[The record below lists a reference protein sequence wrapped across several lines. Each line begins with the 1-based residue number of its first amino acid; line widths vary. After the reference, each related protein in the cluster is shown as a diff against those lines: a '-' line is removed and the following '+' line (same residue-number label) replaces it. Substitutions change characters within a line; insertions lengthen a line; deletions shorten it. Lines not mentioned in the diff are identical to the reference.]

1 MTITFRQI
9 PPTFLGVVVTLFL
22 AGCAAVGPTYHPPQ
36 PEIPGGW
43 HDPAATISP
52 QADPEFHTWW
62 TLFNDPLLDALI
74 VKATVANRELRRAEA
89 GIRAARAQ
97 RIVAAATGS
106 LGTSGLSTHSR
117 RSENSSSSS
126 DETQNLFQLGFDAAW
141 ELDLFGGVRRAVE
154 AADASLAASHEDFRA
169 VLVTLQAE
177 VARNYLELRG
187 SQRRR
192 AAAMENIATQEKT
205 VALVRGRYEMGLSNE
220 LDLVQAE
227 TQLAL
232 TRAVV
237 PPLERSIR
245 QAMHQLAILAG
256 QPPASLI
263 PLLTGAATGPVVPPR
278 LPVNLPAETIRQ
290 RPDIRA
296 VERRL
301 AAATA
306 EIGVATADLFP
317 KFSLDALLG
326 LRSSSLGDLV
336 TAGSRYWS
344 IGPTLNLS
352 LFDQGKRRA
361 AVKINEARRD
371 ELLAEYEQTVLT
383 ALAEVE
389 DGLVAFAHE
398 QTTGQI
404 LAEAVISGEKAV
416 TIANGLYEAGLTDFL
431 DVLQSERALYQ
442 SQDQLAQSDQ
452 RLTLAM
458 VAIYKALGGGWQDR
472 ETQENGATDGDD
484 RYRTPQQTPPENIPQ

>member
-1 MTITFRQI
+1 MTIIYRQF

-22 AGCAAVGPTYHPPQ
+22 AGCAAVGPTYQPPQ

-43 HDPAATISP
+43 HEPSASISP
-52 QADPEFHTWW
+52 QADPQIHTWW

-74 VKATVANRELRRAEA
+74 ARATAANRDLQRAEA

-106 LGTSGLSTHSR
+106 LGTSALSTHSR
-117 RSENSSSSS
+117 RSENSSPSS

-154 AADASLAASHEDFRA
+154 AADASLAASHEDWRA

-177 VARNYLELRG
+177 VARNYLEMRG

-205 VALVRGRYEMGLSNE
+205 VALVRGRFEMGLGNE
-220 LDLVQAE
+220 LDLVQAQ

-232 TRAVV
+232 TRAVI
-237 PPLERSIR
+237 PPLDQSIR
-245 QAMHQLAILAG
+245 QAMHRLAILTG

-263 PLLTGAATGPVVPPR
+263 ALLTGAAAGPVVPPR
-278 LPVNLPAETIRQ
+278 LPVNLPADTVRQ

-317 KFSLDALLG
+317 KFSLDALFG

-336 TAGSRYWS
+336 AAGSRYWS
-344 IGPTLNLS
+344 VGPTLNLA
-352 LFDQGKRRA
+352 LFDQGRRRA
-361 AVKINEARRD
+361 TVEISKARRD
-371 ELLAEYEQTVLT
+371 GLLAEYQQTVLT

-389 DGLVAFAHE
+389 DGLVTFAHE
-398 QTTGQI
+398 RITGLT
-404 LAEAVISGEKAV
+404 LAEAVVSGEKAV
-416 TIANGLYEAGLTDFL
+416 TIASGLYEAGLTDFL
-431 DVLQSERALYQ
+431 DVLASERALYQ

-458 VAIYKALGGGWQDR
+458 VAVFKALGGGWMDP
-472 ETQENGATDGDD
+472 TAPENGATAGDG
-484 RYRTPQQTPPENIPQ
+484 RHQAAQQTPPENIPQ

>member
-1 MTITFRQI
+1 MTIKYRQF
-9 PPTFLGVVVTLFL
+9 PPTILGVVVTLIL
-22 AGCAAVGPTYHPPQ
+22 AGCAAVGPTYQPPR
-36 PEIPGGW
+36 PEIPDQW
-43 HDPAATISP
+43 HELPASISP
-52 QADPEFHTWW
+52 QADSETNTWW
-62 TLFNDPLLDALI
+62 TLFNDPLLDDLI
-74 VKATVANRELRRAEA
+74 ARATAANRDLRRAEA
-89 GIRAARAQ
+89 SIRAARAR
-97 RIVAAATGS
+97 RIVAVATGS
-106 LGTSGLSTHSR
+106 LATSALSTHSR

-126 DETQNLFQLGFDAAW
+126 DETQNLFQLGFDAGW
-141 ELDLFGGVRRAVE
+141 ELDVFGGVRRAVE
-154 AADASLAASHEDFRA
+154 SADASLAASHEDFRA
-169 VLVTLQAE
+169 VLVSLQAE

-187 SQRRR
+187 NQRRR
-192 AAAMENIATQEKT
+192 ATAMENITTQEKT
-205 VALVRGRYEMGLSNE
+205 VALVRGRFEMGLSNE
-220 LDLVQAE
+220 LDLVQAL

-232 TRAVV
+232 TRAVI
-237 PPLERSIR
+237 PPLDRAIR

-256 QPPASLI
+256 QPPANFI
-263 PLLTGAATGPVVPPR
+263 ALLTGTATGPMIPPR

-317 KFSLDALLG
+317 KFSLDALFG

-336 TAGSRYWS
+336 AAGSRYWS
-344 IGPTLNLS
+344 VGPTINLA
-352 LFDQGKRRA
+352 LFDQGKGRA

-416 TIANGLYEAGLTDFL
+416 RIANGLYEAGLTDFL
-431 DVLQSERALYQ
+431 DVLASERALYQ
-442 SQDQLAQSDQ
+442 SQDQLAQSNQ
-452 RLTLAM
+452 QLTLAM
-458 VAIYKALGGGWQDR
+458 VAIFKALGGGWQDQ
-472 ETQENGATDGDD
+472 ETGENVVTAGDD
-484 RYRTPQQTPPENIPQ
+484 SRQAPKQTPPENIPQ

>member
-1 MTITFRQI
+1 MTITFRQM
-9 PPTFLGVVVTLFL
+9 PPTFLGVVVTLFF
-22 AGCAAVGPTYHPPQ
+22 AGCAAVGPTYQPPQ

-52 QADPEFHTWW
+52 QVDPELHAWW

-74 VKATVANRELRRAEA
+74 VKTTATNRELRRAEA

-97 RIVAAATGS
+97 RIVAAATGT
-106 LGTSGLSTHSR
+106 LDASGLSTHSR

-154 AADASLAASHEDFRA
+154 AADASLAASHEDWRA

-177 VARNYLELRG
+177 VARNYLEMRG

-192 AAAMENIATQEKT
+192 AAAMGNIATQEKT
-205 VALVRGRYEMGLSNE
+205 VALVRGRFEMGLGNE
-220 LDLVQAE
+220 LDLVQAQ

-232 TRAVV
+232 TRAVI
-237 PPLERSIR
+237 PPLDRSIR
-245 QAMHQLAILAG
+245 QAMHRLAILAG
-256 QPPASLI
+256 QPPASFI
-263 PLLTGAATGPVVPPR
+263 ALLTGAGVGPVAPPR
-278 LPVNLPAETIRQ
+278 LPVNLPAETVRQ

-317 KFSLDALLG
+317 KFSLNALLG

-352 LFDQGKRRA
+352 LFDQGQRRA
-361 AVKINEARRD
+361 TVKINEARRD
-371 ELLAEYEQTVLT
+371 GLLAEYEQTVLT

-404 LAEAVISGEKAV
+404 LAEAIVSGEKAV
-416 TIANGLYEAGLTDFL
+416 NIANGLYEAGLTDFL
-431 DVLQSERALYQ
+431 DVLQSEQALYQ

-458 VAIYKALGGGWQDR
+458 VAIFKALGGGWQDQN
-472 ETQENGATDGDD
+472 TPENGTTGDD
-484 RYRTPQQTPPENIPQ
+484 STRTRQQTPPQNSAQ

>member
-1 MTITFRQI
+1 MTIKYRQL
-9 PPTFLGVVVTLFL
+9 PPIVLGVVVTLFF
-22 AGCAAVGPTYHPPQ
+22 AGCAAVGPSYQPPR
-36 PEIPGGW
+36 PAIPGEW
-43 HDPAATISP
+43 HEPAAGISP
-52 QADPEFHTWW
+52 QVDPGLNSWW

-74 VKATVANRELRRAEA
+74 TRATAANRDLRRAEA

-106 LGTSGLSTHSR
+106 LGTSALSTHSR

-126 DETQNLFQLGFDAAW
+126 DDTQNLFQLGFDAGW
-141 ELDLFGGVRRAVE
+141 ELDVFGGVRRAVE
-154 AADASLAASHEDFRA
+154 AADASLAASHEDMRA

-187 SQRRR
+187 GQRRR

-205 VALVRGRYEMGLSNE
+205 VALVRGRFEMGLGNE
-220 LDLVQAE
+220 LDLVQAQ

-232 TRAVV
+232 TRAVI

-263 PLLTGAATGPVVPPR
+263 SLLTGAETGPMVPPR
-278 LPVNLPAETIRQ
+278 LPVNLPAATIRQ

-317 KFSLDALLG
+317 KFSLDALFG

-344 IGPTLNLS
+344 IGPTVNLA

-361 AVKINEARRD
+361 VVKINEARRD

-398 QTTGQI
+398 RTTGQI
-404 LAEAVISGEKAV
+404 LAEAVVSGEKAV
-416 TIANGLYEAGLTDFL
+416 RIANGLYEAGLTDFL
-431 DVLQSERALYQ
+431 DVLQSEQALYQ

-458 VAIYKALGGGWQDR
+458 VAIFKALGGGWQDQ
-472 ETQENGATDGDD
+472 ETRENGATAGGDS
-484 RYRTPQQTPPENIPQ
+484 RQNPEQTPPENIPQ